1 MPSPGRDTTR
11 KAGCRIA
18 YPASSEGGLNM
29 KTLPRLLLAI
39 GLITMALRI
48 PLSILLASTTVRAQ
62 DFGSQSAPVGLAVMQ
77 MSGRAFPEGLQA
89 GDRDQPRLFIWSLDG
104 PDQYILG
111 PDIPLFEP
119 DSMAKFSEA

>member
-48 PLSILLASTTVRAQ
+48 PLAILLASTTVRAEE
-62 DFGSQSAPVGLAVMQ
+62 FGSQSAPVGLAVMH
-77 MSGRAFPEGLQA
+77 MSARAFQEGREA
-89 GDRDQPRLFIWSLDG
+89 GRRGKAPLLLWSLG
-104 PDQYILG
+104 G
-111 PDIPLFEP
+111 TR
-119 DSMAKFSEA
+119 